1 MDGMD
6 RIRKVSGT
14 FRLLSTLAMVAIPL
28 VLTVYWL
35 AFDHLPEDMVAG
47 VLPGNTARPL
57 GLVPSLLALAACLP
71 PTAALV
77 RGFALLRRLFGLYGQ
92 GRVFSQDVVGC
103 YRGLGRTLLAWGAA
117 LFLQTPLLSLALT
130 SGNPPGSHVISVGIG
145 TGELTAVFLGGL
157 ALLISWVMD
166 EGRKLD
172 EEQSLTV

>member
-1 MDGMD
+1 MDGMH

-28 VLTVYWL
+28 VVTLYWL

-47 VLPGNTARPL
+47 VLPGDTLRPL
-57 GLVPSLLALAACLP
+57 GLMPCLLALAACLP

-77 RGFALLRRLFGLYGQ
+77 RGFALLRRLFGLYGR
-92 GRVFSQDVVGC
+92 GRVFSQDVVDC
-103 YRGLGRTLLAWGAA
+103 YRRLGRTLLCWGAT
-117 LFLQTPLLSLALT
+117 LFLQTPLLALAL
-130 SGNPPGSHVISVGIG
+130 SSANPPGRHVISVGIG